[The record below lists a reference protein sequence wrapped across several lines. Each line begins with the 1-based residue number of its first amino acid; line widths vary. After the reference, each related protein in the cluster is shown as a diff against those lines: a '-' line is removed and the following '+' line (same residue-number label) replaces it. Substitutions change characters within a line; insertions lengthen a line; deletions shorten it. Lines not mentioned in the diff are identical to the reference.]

1 MEPVCIAR
9 ETGRLLHQKLAEV
22 AAVQV
27 DVTNKR
33 VPVQDA
39 AATVTFVIIV
49 AAALRR

>member
-1 MEPVCIAR
+1 MELVCIAR
-9 ETGRLLHQKLAEV
+9 EKGRLPHQKLVEV
-22 AAVQV
+22 AAAQV

-39 AATVTFVIIV
+39 AATVSFVIIV